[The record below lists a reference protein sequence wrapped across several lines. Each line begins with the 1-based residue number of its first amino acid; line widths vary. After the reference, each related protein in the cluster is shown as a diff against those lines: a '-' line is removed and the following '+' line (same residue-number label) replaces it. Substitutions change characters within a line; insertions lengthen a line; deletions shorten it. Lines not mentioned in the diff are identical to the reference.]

1 MDGQSAQQISIGETL
16 PLFES
21 LQTPRGSVPTPRGI
35 MSKRNGLEPQASCD
49 DLHMQAAWQLSKALK
64 ASRATRQAGRTAA
77 KLSSTQR
84 RKVGNAICEHLLAS
98 LREQV
103 VSEQQKQGLSATLSA
118 GQIQH

>member
-1 MDGQSAQQISIGETL
+1 MNGQSPQQTSIGETL

-21 LQTPRGSVPTPRGI
+21 LQTPRGK
-35 MSKRNGLEPQASCD
+35 MSRRNGVETLTSRN

-64 ASRATRQAGRTAA
+64 AGKTTRQTGHKAGR
-77 KLSSTQR
+77 LSSTQR

-103 VSEQQKQGLSATLSA
+103 VSEEQTAGMSAALSP
-118 GQIQH
+118 GPIQH

>member
-1 MDGQSAQQISIGETL
+1 
-16 PLFES
+16 
-21 LQTPRGSVPTPRGI
+21 
-35 MSKRNGLEPQASCD
+35 MSRRNGVEPQALRD

-64 ASRATRQAGRTAA
+64 AGKTTRQAGSRAG

-103 VSEQQKQGLSATLSA
+103 VSEQQTTRVSAKPSSSFM
-118 GQIQH
+118 QH